1 MGRNESRIAFRA
13 RTLGWGEDPV
23 PGKDR
28 RENANREESMADAR
42 ELHQEAEDL
51 VLRYFENPQPDLKDL
66 IMVRY
71 GAMVERI
78 ARKFMGLEPLEDLI
92 QVGYIGL
99 LNALSKFNPRAGVR
113 FNTYATY
120 LVAGEI
126 KHYLRDR
133 SQTIRQPAWLQELRH
148 KVNRAASVLQQDLGR
163 QPTSREIAD
172 HLKLS
177 VATVDDVLATQDLLK
192 VASLDSTPMN
202 DEDADS
208 DVDRLDA
215 AEFCAEQLTV
225 EDRVVLEQA
234 LQQLRD
240 LEREVLVRFH
250 FESKN
255 QTEIAAELGISCN
268 YVSHILRQSLTKL
281 RKILSQ
287 EEAAESLMRRQ
298 AQALDQDVIDP
309 SVGAYTHRYFKA
321 RLEEEVHRAG
331 SRGEE
336 LSLILVRFHGLERLR
351 AFYGRQSV
359 LDFLADAHDFLK
371 ENVRRLDIVCRYGN
385 DGFAIVLPFTGSH
398 VSVVHQR
405 IVAKIAGWMAHRNGA
420 NGPVSVSVGFAAF
433 PGQART
439 SEGLVRSA
447 AAAMEPIGTVS
458 EKAA

>member
-1 MGRNESRIAFRA
+1 
-13 RTLGWGEDPV
+13 
-23 PGKDR
+23 
-28 RENANREESMADAR
+28 MADAR

-192 VASLDSTPMN
+192 VASLDST
-202 DEDADS
+202 
-208 DVDRLDA
+208 
-215 AEFCAEQLTV
+215 
-225 EDRVVLEQA
+225 
-234 LQQLRD
+234 
-240 LEREVLVRFH
+240 
-250 FESKN
+250 
-255 QTEIAAELGISCN
+255 
-268 YVSHILRQSLTKL
+268 
-281 RKILSQ
+281 
-287 EEAAESLMRRQ
+287 
-298 AQALDQDVIDP
+298 
-309 SVGAYTHRYFKA
+309 
-321 RLEEEVHRAG
+321 
-331 SRGEE
+331 
-336 LSLILVRFHGLERLR
+336 
-351 AFYGRQSV
+351 
-359 LDFLADAHDFLK
+359 
-371 ENVRRLDIVCRYGN
+371 
-385 DGFAIVLPFTGSH
+385 
-398 VSVVHQR
+398 
-405 IVAKIAGWMAHRNGA
+405 
-420 NGPVSVSVGFAAF
+420 
-433 PGQART
+433 
-439 SEGLVRSA
+439 
-447 AAAMEPIGTVS
+447 
-458 EKAA
+458 